1 MVKLQLP
8 NPRLENRIQTYEE
21 LERLEKDEASERPQ
35 WDNKAQYMLTCIGF
49 CVGLGN
55 VWRFPYL
62 CQSHGGG
69 AFMIPFLILLVLEG
83 IPLLHLEFAIG
94 QRLRKG
100 SVGVWSTI
108 HPTLKG
114 VGIAS
119 MLVSFLVGL
128 YYNTIIA
135 WVMWYFFNSFQEPLP
150 WTHCPLTENRTEY
163 VTECAKSSPVDYYWY
178 RETLNVSTG
187 IDQSGGLQWWLVLC
201 LACAWGVLYV
211 CTIRGIETTGKAVY
225 VTSTLPYL
233 VLTIFL
239 IRGLTLKGSVSGIKF
254 LFTPKVSEL
263 ANPVTWLDAGAQ
275 VFYSFSLA
283 FGGLISFSSYNSVH
297 NNCEKDAVI
306 ISIING
312 CTSIYAATVIY
323 SIIGFRAT
331 AKYDECFNGNV
342 LALSNAFDL
351 PEGNITTEEQYT
363 EVVNMLN
370 QTSTD
375 IIQSLNLQTCDLN
388 QILSDGVEGTG
399 LAFIVFTEAIT
410 KMPISPLWSVLFF
423 IMLFC
428 LGLSSMFGNMEG
440 VLVPLQDLNL
450 LPKKWPK
457 ELITGLIC
465 AVSFLIA
472 LIFVLRSGNYW
483 LALFDS
489 FAGSIP
495 LLVIAFCEMFSVVYI
510 YGIDRFNKD
519 IEFMIGHKPNIFW
532 QVTWRVVSP
541 LIMLVIFLFYFVIK
555 VSQKLEYITW
565 DPEYSEFPKSKQAPY
580 PGWIYAIVVILAGI
594 PALVIPVYAAYK
606 AIRNCIQKD
615 DDQTE
620 IMHAVSVATIN
631 GDASNKL

>member
-1 MVKLQLP
+1 MVKLVIP
-8 NPRLENRIQTYEE
+8 NPGLERRIQTYQE
-21 LERLEKDEASERPQ
+21 LEILEKEEANERPK

-100 SVGVWSTI
+100 SVGVWSAI
-108 HPTLKG
+108 HPALKG
-114 VGIAS
+114 IGISS
-119 MLVSFLVGL
+119 MMVSFLVGL

-150 WTHCPLTENRTEY
+150 WSNCPITENRTEY
-163 VTECAKSSPVDYYWY
+163 VTECAKSSPVDYFWY
-178 RETLNVSTG
+178 RETLNISTS
-187 IDQSGGLQWWLVLC
+187 IDDSGNLQWWLVLC

-225 VTSTLPYL
+225 VTSTLPYV

-239 IRGLTLKGSVSGIKF
+239 IRGLTLKGSVNGIKY
-254 LFTPKVSEL
+254 LFTPDVSEL
-263 ANPVTWLDAGAQ
+263 ANPVTWLDAGTQ

-306 ISIING
+306 ISVVNG
-312 CTSIYAATVIY
+312 FTSIYAATVIY

-331 AKYDECFNGNV
+331 AQYDDC
-342 LALSNAFDL
+342 LDSNILLLTNTFDL
-351 PEGNITTEEQYT
+351 PEGNISQDNY
-363 EVVNMLN
+363 NDMLAMLN
-370 QTSTD
+370 QTQTD
-375 IIQSLNLQTCDLN
+375 VIEKLQLQTCDLDT
-388 QILSDGVEGTG
+388 ILSEGVEGTG

-440 VLVPLQDLNL
+440 VLVPLMDLKIV
-450 LPKKWPK
+450 PKSWPK
-457 ELITGLIC
+457 EIVTGLIC

-472 LIFVLRSGNYW
+472 LIFVLESGNYW

-495 LLVIAFCEMFSVVYI
+495 LLIIAFCEMFAVVYI
-510 YGIDRFNKD
+510 YGIDRFNED
-519 IEFMIGHKPNIFW
+519 IQFMIGHKPNIFW
-532 QVTWRVVSP
+532 QVTWRVISP
-541 LIMLVIFLFYFVIK
+541 LIMLVIFFFYFAVKI
-555 VSQKLEYITW
+555 SQELSYIVW
-565 DPEYSEFPKSKQAPY
+565 DPNYKEFPKAEEKSY
-580 PGWIYAIVVILAGI
+580 SGWVYAIIVILAGV
-594 PALVIPVYAAYK
+594 PSVVIIIYAIYK
-606 AIRNCIQKD
+606 VIRNRWRKD
-615 DDQTE
+615 DDQRE
-620 IMHAVSVATIN
+620 IINATSVASIN
-631 GDASNKL
+631 GEAKNHV